1 MTEQE
6 AHKVNELFKQID
18 EINTKYVDALETIR
32 VLNEKIIGYA
42 DALVEAS
49 GCCDEKNRK

>member
-18 EINTKYVDALETIR
+18 ELNSKYTDSLETIK
-32 VLNEKIIGYA
+32 VLNDKIVEYA
-42 DALVEAS
+42 DIIANNIK
-49 GCCDEKNRK
+49 CCNEDTDK